1 MRGGGAGCMTG
12 WIAGGGGIARGCAS
26 VHRLLALLCRNAD
39 SVTECL
45 NFRHILAVY
54 VQQDAP
60 SYARGRV
67 YYSVQGVGM
76 GHPGGLRMYIC
87 PMTAGGIFQPVNH
100 L

>member
-1 MRGGGAGCMTG
+1 MLGVLLGVGLAGLGVCIRAQ
-12 WIAGGGGIARGCAS
+12 IACFTVRI
-26 VHRLLALLCRNAD
+26 CRQCYK
-39 SVTECL
+39 CL
-45 NFRHILAVY
+45 NFKHILAVN

-60 SYARGRV
+60 RYAGGRV

-87 PMTAGGIFQPVNH
+87 PMTAGGIFQSVNH